1 MLTSFPEEWQIVT
14 GSEFVVDPKSDI
26 VDGPFGSNLKASEYT
41 DSGIPIARIQ
51 NVKRFNFVDKNIRF
65 VTTEK
70 AEELHRHSFVQGDIL
85 ITKLGDPLGLA
96 CEVPESFDY
105 GIIVADLVRLRPNL
119 EVCAKPHLI
128 YLLNSDLVIKQ
139 IETHVKG
146 TTRPRINLGVI
157 RNLSLPL
164 APLAEQKII
173 ADKLDTLLA
182 QVETT
187 KARLER
193 IPEILKTFR
202 QSVLAVALSGKLT
215 EQWRIENSEK
225 IKWPKEKSKLGELT
239 ELAYGK
245 SLPAKFRSGEGF
257 PVYGSNGVVGFHDTY
272 LVDGPFIIVG
282 RKGSY
287 GEVNWSSESGWPID
301 TTYFINLKKIANLKF
316 VFYLLKTLGL
326 NQLNRSTAIPGLNR
340 EDAYKQLIFIPE
352 LKEQTEIVRRVEELF
367 AFTDRIEQKANVAL
381 ERVNNL
387 TQSILAKAFRGEL
400 TSDWRAANP
409 ELISGENSVD
419 ALLVRIK
426 AEREALK
433 SKPRPKRTTVKK
445 KSGSRMSKKITKV
458 TDALKQAGKP
468 LTGQQL
474 LAEAGYTSDSNTE
487 QLEQF
492 FLDIREALTDEKSI
506 VKLERH
512 KDGQDVFA
520 LAEKE
525 EPNKVKR

>member
-1 MLTSFPEEWQIVT
+1 M
-14 GSEFVVDPKSDI
+14 
-26 VDGPFGSNLKASEYT
+26 
-41 DSGIPIARIQ
+41 
-51 NVKRFNFVDKNIRF
+51 
-65 VTTEK
+65 
-70 AEELHRHSFVQGDIL
+70 
-85 ITKLGDPLGLA
+85 
-96 CEVPESFDY
+96 
-105 GIIVADLVRLRPNL
+105 
-119 EVCAKPHLI
+119 
-128 YLLNSDLVIKQ
+128 
-139 IETHVKG
+139 
-146 TTRPRINLGVI
+146 
-157 RNLSLPL
+157 
-164 APLAEQKII
+164 
-173 ADKLDTLLA
+173 
-182 QVETT
+182 
-187 KARLER
+187 
-193 IPEILKTFR
+193 
-202 QSVLAVALSGKLT
+202 T